1 MAFFVNPSYLQS
13 QLLSFQNGQAP
24 RPLRLPKN
32 SGMIA
37 RPVLPRYDAVLSAGL
52 DMGKLTLSS
61 TPAKVDDTFT
71 SCLDQND
78 NAVSVRDKK
87 KELLAALE
95 DDVKPR

>member
-1 MAFFVNPSYLQS
+1 
-13 QLLSFQNGQAP
+13 
-24 RPLRLPKN
+24 
-32 SGMIA
+32 MIA

>member
-1 MAFFVNPSYLQS
+1 
-13 QLLSFQNGQAP
+13 
-24 RPLRLPKN
+24 
-32 SGMIA
+32 MIA

-61 TPAKVDDTFT
+61 TPAKVDDSFT
-71 SCLDQND
+71 SYLDKND

>member
-1 MAFFVNPSYLQS
+1 
-13 QLLSFQNGQAP
+13 
-24 RPLRLPKN
+24 
-32 SGMIA
+32 MIA

-52 DMGKLTLSS
+52 DMGKLTLSSS